1 MWAFGFEPK
10 EEEITNMEA
19 ETDGEGS
26 GTISS
31 EDRFGMMSVKM
42 SEKREKELRKAFTL
56 FDGDDTGSISLNSI
70 ERAAKGLGE
79 GLTQE
84 ELQELLDGADH
95 DGDGETGGREHFLFN
110 QLFRYVKS

>member
-31 EDRFGMMSVKM
+31 EDRFAQWWFS
-42 SEKREKELRKAFTL
+42 RYDAF
-56 FDGDDTGSISLNSI
+56 DSCSPMDCSPPGSSI
-70 ERAAKGLGE
+70 HRL
-79 GLTQE
+79 
-84 ELQELLDGADH
+84 LQARILE
-95 DGDGETGGREHFLFN
+95 
-110 QLFRYVKS
+110 

>member
-1 MWAFGFEPK
+1 
-10 EEEITNMEA
+10 
-19 ETDGEGS
+19 
-26 GTISS
+26 
-31 EDRFGMMSVKM
+31 MSVKM

-95 DGDGETGGREHFLFN
+95 DGDGETGGRVLENDARDHSVNTVFFL
-110 QLFRYVKS
+110 LES